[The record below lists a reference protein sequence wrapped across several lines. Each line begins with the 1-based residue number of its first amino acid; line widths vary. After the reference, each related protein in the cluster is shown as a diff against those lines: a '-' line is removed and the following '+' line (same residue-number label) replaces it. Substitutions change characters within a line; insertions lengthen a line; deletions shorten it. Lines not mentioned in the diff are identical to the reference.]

1 MPADLH
7 EPRALAQ
14 VDERI
19 GALSTSG
26 WRANPAQLTRLLIGL
41 WIFGTGE
48 ALLIV
53 AELGNSPWTVFAA
66 GVGEQTGLNVGTAT
80 ILVSFG
86 VLLLWIPLRER
97 PGLGTIANAIVIGL
111 EIDATTAVI
120 DTPGSIV
127 ARWAMMLGGIA
138 IVGVGSGLYINA
150 ALGRGPRDGLM
161 TGLHRRLGW
170 PIWLVRTLL
179 EGSAL
184 VAGWLLGGAV
194 GVGTVAFALLVGPL
208 VGKALPWLDTP
219 LPATAAVA
227 ST

>member
-1 MPADLH
+1 M
-7 EPRALAQ
+7 R
-14 VDERI
+14 RI
-19 GALSTSG
+19 MLI
-26 WRANPAQLTRLLIGL
+26 RRLLQLHLGL
-41 WIFGTGE
+41 ALFGVSL
-48 ALLIV
+48 ALMV
-53 AELGNSPWTVFAA
+53 RATLGLDPWTVFQQ
-66 GVGEQTGLNVGTAT
+66 GLTDITGLTLGQLSIA
-80 ILVSFG
+80 IG
-86 VLLLWIPLRER
+86 VVVMLAWIPLRQK
-97 PGLGTIANAIVIGL
+97 PGYGTLANIVVIGL
-111 EIDATTAVI
+111 VIDASLAVL
-120 DTPGSIV
+120 PVFEGLGLR
-127 ARWAMMLGGIA
+127 AAMM
-138 IVGVGSGLYINA
+138 VSGVVLNAVASAAYIGA
-150 ALGRGPRDGLM
+150 GMGPGPRDGLM

>member
-1 MPADLH
+1 MTLPPLLLRRLAKLLLGLFLFGIGTSLMV
-7 EPRALAQ
+7 RANLGLAPWDVLAQ
-14 VDERI
+14 GLAR
-19 GALSTSG
+19 ATG
-26 WRANPAQLTRLLIGL
+26 WS
-41 WIFGTGE
+41 FGT
-48 ALLIV
+48 V
-53 AELGNSPWTVFAA
+53 VVV
-66 GVGEQTGLNVGTAT
+66 VGA
-80 ILVSFG
+80 G
-86 VLLLWIPLRER
+86 VLLLWWPLRQM
-97 PGLGTIANAIVIGL
+97 PGLGTVLNTLLIGPSAEIGL
-111 EIDATTAVI
+111 WLLPDVHVLWQQVLAFAAGLVLLALAT
-120 DTPGSIV
+120 
-127 ARWAMMLGGIA
+127 
-138 IVGVGSGLYINA
+138 GLYIGA
-150 ALGRGPRDGLM
+150 RFGAGPRDGLM